1 MCVKAW
7 GSACPFVFS
16 LTETLSDNEVKAGTV
31 PEGVPDGIR
40 QDFARVFMDE
50 GKLAPKGAVSSN
62 GRELLKDS
70 SFELV

>member
-1 MCVKAW
+1 MEAV
-7 GSACPFVFS
+7 
-16 LTETLSDNEVKAGTV
+16 TV

-40 QDFARVFMDE
+40 QGLACVSVDE
-50 GKLAPKGAVSSN
+50 GKLASTGAMSSN